1 MITQRR
7 IFRAKPGA
15 SGAVVGKL
23 KEFQPIVERVGG
35 PPRRIYTDL
44 FSGETDR
51 VVWEFDFDTL
61 AALEEMNKSAFENG
75 RGPAQVGPPQDFV
88 QLRTW
93 LIDIRP
99 ATSRKRAGRPSPESI
114 GVFPQSGLSTPRP
127 GGMLVVHPIMRI
139 HGFGPSIDP
148 ARPVMQLLEKLCPV
162 YREHLPGAPTPM
174 R

>member
-61 AALEEMNKSAFENG
+61 AALEEMNKSAFEN
-75 RGPAQVGPPQDFV
+75 AEFKAAFEK
-88 QLRTW
+88 W
-93 LIDIRP
+93 W
-99 ATSRKRAGRPSPESI
+99 AGLQP
-114 GVFPQSGLSTPRP
+114 
-127 GGMLVVHPIMRI
+127 LV
-139 HGFGPSIDP
+139 
-148 ARPVMQLLEKLCPV
+148 E
-162 YREHLPGAPTPM
+162 GAVVELWSHAN
-174 R
+174 